1 MKCVFFESAEAS
13 VSGLKKKTTKKT
25 FYTLIKKG
33 FLLLI
38 MFPDTSNNNLS
49 V

>member
-1 MKCVFFESAEAS
+1 MKCVFSESAEAS
-13 VSGLKKKTTKKT
+13 VSGLKKKNNKKDI
-25 FYTLIKKG
+25 LHINKKR